1 MTDLT
6 PARHWASTK
15 GAPQARRP
23 QGASIRPEPR
33 RHSRRSVVRASA
45 WSVPVIAA
53 AVAAPAAVASA
64 APRLVLAGV
73 PGTVVA
79 GALVRGVTTTATANS
94 GLDVA
99 VTLPAGFVWADG
111 AGAAG
116 VPRVVGRGNGAFGVP
131 PFRVG
136 TATGTV
142 TLTAALPGTGVTA
155 ESVITVQALY
165 SLALL
170 GGINAIG
177 DGPDEFRADF
187 TAIVPRG
194 VRPRRLE
201 YLFYPEA
208 GTGWTVLSPT
218 APPTGQRYD
227 VVHVQRLD
235 DDFERIFL
243 SARGDADV
251 PNAPFG
257 SYSWPIRATWPDGAV
272 STLSMP
278 FEHIHFGSDGRPL
291 GVNAWDTITAG
302 VPGYPGPDSQTGWGN
317 VIDAGSDGLVDGNR
331 FFVGAKTSGRTPA
344 QGNDRTTSV
353 FFQFVHESGA
363 AASITP
369 DPRPLTVP
377 NYVSDASGVYLGATL
392 GSFRLDLPGYWKL
405 LVWPQSSN
413 SQPGNPATPEGVAW
427 NPATEP
433 GHQLG
438 SVFYRLA
445 P

>member
-1 MTDLT
+1 MTEHFHTHHRT
-6 PARHWASTK
+6 PAEAGPGPRDRPT
-15 GAPQARRP
+15 GPGRP
-23 QGASIRPEPR
+23 Q
-33 RHSRRSVVRASA
+33 HSRRSVVRASA

-64 APRLVLAGV
+64 APGLALTGV
-73 PGTVVA
+73 PGVVVA
-79 GALVRGVTTTATANS
+79 GAVVQGVITTATAT
-94 GLDVA
+94 GGQDVA
-99 VTLPAGFVWADG
+99 VTLPTGFVWVDG
-111 AGAAG
+111 AGGAG
-116 VPRVVGRGNGAFGVP
+116 LPRVVGRGDGAFTVP
-131 PFRVG
+131 PFRAGTVAG
-136 TATGTV
+136 TASVAAEIRGTS
-142 TLTAALPGTGVTA
+142 VTA
-155 ESVITVQALY
+155 TAVLTVEAVY
-165 SLALL
+165 SMALL

-177 DGPDEFRADF
+177 GGPDEFRADF

-201 YLFYPEA
+201 YLFHPEA
-208 GTGWTVLSPT
+208 GAGWTVLSPT

-227 VVHVQRLD
+227 MVHAQRLD

-272 STLSMP
+272 TTLSMP

-317 VIDAGSDGLVDGNR
+317 VIDAGSDGLIDGNR

-344 QGNDRTTSV
+344 EGNDRTTSV

-363 AASITP
+363 AASVTP
-369 DPRPLTVP
+369 APRALTVP
-377 NYVSDASGVYLGATL
+377 DYVSDASGVYLGATL

-413 SQPGNPATPEGVAW
+413 SQPGNPATPDGVAW
-427 NPATEP
+427 DPATEP